1 MAPLM
6 ASVLS
11 GCRDCNR
18 FDAIVPIPLH
28 RSRLAKRGFT
38 QEELIAQGV
47 TLRINAAVL
56 DKLKVVRRTKD
67 QSSSP
72 PARRANVAGAF
83 ASRGTRGRRDSP
95 PRRRR
100 LPDGRHPERVRRGGT
115 PKSGRWRDPRLDPVQ
130 DKFSG
135 QQSAMGWVV
144 DSEWRFAQISDSRKT
159 DGLPA
164 RTGGESEPRS

>member
-100 LPDGRHPERVRRGGT
+100 LPDGRHPERVRRGVRRKAGAGEIHALT
-115 PKSGRWRDPRLDPVQ
+115 LCR
-130 DKFSG
+130 
-135 QQSAMGWVV
+135 
-144 DSEWRFAQISDSRKT
+144 ISLAVSNRPWGGSWTANGGSR
-159 DGLPA
+159 
-164 RTGGESEPRS
+164 R